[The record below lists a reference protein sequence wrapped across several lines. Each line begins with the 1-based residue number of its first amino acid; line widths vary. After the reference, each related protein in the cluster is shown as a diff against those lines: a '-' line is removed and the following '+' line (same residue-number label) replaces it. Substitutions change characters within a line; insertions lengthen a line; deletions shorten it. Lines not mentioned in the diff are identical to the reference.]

1 MQSDKEV
8 QKYTDAL
15 LGAIKNS
22 QAYTDYAAAR
32 EEILKYPDR
41 KQKADQFR
49 RENYIARNYSGDEAA
64 GMREKL
70 YRQRQQLRLDPVADR
85 YLNAELV
92 LCRLLKNSALQILN
106 VADLDLSGMDDIL

>member
-1 MQSDKEV
+1 MQSDEEV

-49 RENYIARNYSGDEAA
+49 RIR
-64 GMREKL
+64 GMRRPECV
-70 YRQRQQLRLDPVADR
+70 RNSTGSGSSCAWIRLR
-85 YLNAELV
+85 
-92 LCRLLKNSALQILN
+92 I
-106 VADLDLSGMDDIL
+106 GT

>member
-15 LGAIKNS
+15 LGSIKDS

-70 YRQRQQLRLDPVADR
+70 YRQRQRLDPVADR

-106 VADLDLSGMDDIL
+106 VAEFDLSGMDDIL